1 MSKENK
7 FRDECLDY
15 RRAQNYNPKV
25 HVSGWY
31 DIQNDD
37 DYIEKYNKT
46 KEFYI
51 KEYPLNPREGK
62 YQNMSKCRKNISDKE
77 TIFYQDHDT
86 SYWETE
92 NKRSYKK

>member
-1 MSKENK
+1 MLTIYIHIQLQ
-7 FRDECLDY
+7 FLHTILRILY
-15 RRAQNYNPKV
+15 LR
-25 HVSGWY
+25 Y

-51 KEYPLNPREGK
+51 KEYPTIPREEK
-62 YQNMSKCRKNISDKE
+62 YQNISKCRKNISDKE
-77 TIFYQDHDT
+77 IIFYQDHDT
-86 SYWETE
+86 TYWETE